1 MTLKDAYTEW
11 AAIPENTAQ
20 AARNRS
26 AMDSILL
33 LKYGKSDVC
42 EFTAFRVRKIMSE
55 YKEVTESIK
64 GMKIRTASI
73 LAQVLTYAASKGAC
87 LKPEFDYTIVNSS
100 KDSSTVSTKDT
111 NSDSPTKGPTPRNSV
126 QQEEASEAS
135 QKVLG
140 QESSEGAI
148 APEPTL
154 RNENEKYPTRFKPG
168 HVPATKGKK
177 WDDIMSKEK
186 QENCKKGWKNIIEH
200 RAPHSPNSGRKKIP
214 VVQLDPE
221 TLQEVAHFED
231 IASAGRSTGVCNIQR
246 AMNDHKMS
254 GGYYWARP
262 EDVEGFEPGYKRGPK
277 TTTWSRKKKEETKA
291 VAKQADTKGS
301 RMSEEN
307 EVVGKPVSGGPDKNC
322 PAVCPGKPLDKS
334 ALERGGAMPQAANA
348 AVVERTPLSSF
359 TDDELK
365 GELCRRGL
373 YGTLYQQLVFPAY
386 HHDDK

>member
-100 KDSSTVSTKDT
+100 KDSSTVSTTDT
-111 NSDSPTKGPTPRNSV
+111 NPDSPTKGPTPRNSV

-148 APEPTL
+148 APEPPL
-154 RNENEKYPTRFKPG
+154 RNDFGEF
-168 HVPATKGKK
+168 
-177 WDDIMSKEK
+177 
-186 QENCKKGWKNIIEH
+186 KKGHKPWNAGLH
-200 RAPHSPNSGRKKIP
+200 PGQFGGRKKTP
-214 VVQLDPE
+214 VVQLHPE
-221 TLQEVAHFED
+221 TLQVVARFDSLHDAQIE
-231 IASAGRSTGVCNIQR
+231 TGFYNIDR
-246 AMNDHKMS
+246 AIQNHKMS
-254 GGYYWARP
+254 GGYYWTHP
-262 EDVEGFEPGYKRGPK
+262 EGVEGFTPGYKRGPRNGS
-277 TTTWSRKKKEETKA
+277 WSTKQKENTTKA
-291 VAKQADTKGS
+291 VAKQANKKGS
-301 RMSEEN
+301 RMPKEK
-307 EVVGKPVSGGPDKNC
+307 EVVGNPVLESPCENC
-322 PAVCPGKPLDKS
+322 PAVGPGKPLDKS
-334 ALERGGAMPQAANA
+334 ATEREGAMPQAANA

-365 GELCRRGL
+365 GELCRRGW

>member
-1 MTLKDAYTEW
+1 MTLKQAFTEW
-11 AAIPENTAQ
+11 AAIPENTAM

-26 AMDSILL
+26 AVDGILL
-33 LKYGKSDVC
+33 KDLGQRDVR
-42 EFTAFRVRKIMSE
+42 ELTAFVVRKHMA
-55 YKEVTESIK
+55 SIADSCDEIK
-64 GMKIRTASI
+64 KRKVRSASI
-73 LAQVLTYAASKGAC
+73 LVHVLKYAAGKNVC
-87 LKPEFDYTIVNSS
+87 VMPDFDYSIASA
-100 KDSSTVSTKDT
+100 KDSYIN
-111 NSDSPTKGPTPRNSV
+111 NSARSLQEVLGREGSGSDMVPDSPKP
-126 QQEEASEAS
+126 ASS
-135 QKVLG
+135 RHSLDV
-140 QESSEGAI
+140 SSDGVDI
-148 APEPTL
+148 GMG
-154 RNENEKYPTRFKPG
+154 KYPSRYKPG

-177 WDDIMSKEK
+177 WDEIMSKEK

-221 TLQEVAHFED
+221 TLKEVAHFED

-262 EDVEGFEPGYKRGPK
+262 EDVDGFEPGYKRGPK
-277 TTTWSRKKKEETKA
+277 TTTWSRKKKEETNA
-291 VAKQADTKGS
+291 VNKQADTKGS
-301 RMSEEN
+301 TMSEEN

-322 PAVCPGKPLDKS
+322 PAVGPGKPLDKS
-334 ALERGGAMPQAANA
+334 ATEREGAMPQAANA

-365 GELCRRGL
+365 GELCRRGW

>member
-1 MTLKDAYTEW
+1 MTLKQAYTEW

-33 LKYGKSDVC
+33 LKYGKCDVC
-42 EFTAFRVRKIMSE
+42 EFTAFRVRKTMSDIN
-55 YKEVTESIK
+55 EVTDSIK

-87 LKPEFDYTIVNSS
+87 LKPEFDYTIVNSP

-111 NSDSPTKGPTPRNSV
+111 NPDSPTKGSTPKNSV
-126 QQEEASEAS
+126 KQERSSEAS

-148 APEPTL
+148 APEPPL
-154 RNENEKYPTRFKPG
+154 RNKKEKFPTRFKPG
-168 HVPATKGKK
+168 HIPSTKGKK
-177 WDDIMSKEK
+177 WDEIMSKDK

-221 TLQEVAHFED
+221 TLKEVAHFED

-262 EDVEGFEPGYKRGPK
+262 EDVDGFEPGYKRGPQ
-277 TTTWSRKKKEETKA
+277 TTAWSRKKKEETNA
-291 VAKQADTKGS
+291 VNKQADTKGS

-322 PAVCPGKPLDKS
+322 PAVGPGKLLDKS
-334 ALERGGAMPQAANA
+334 ASDGGSAMSHGESGTASQ
-348 AVVERTPLSSF
+348 RTPLSFYS
-359 TDDELK
+359 DQELK
-365 GELCRRGL
+365 DEFIRRGWT
-373 YGTLYQQLVFPAY
+373 GTLYKRLVI
-386 HHDDK
+386 

>member
-11 AAIPENTAQ
+11 AAIPENTAM

-26 AMDSILL
+26 AVDGILL
-33 LKYGKSDVC
+33 KDLGQMDVR
-42 EFTAFRVRKIMSE
+42 ELTAFVVRKHMASIA
-55 YKEVTESIK
+55 ESCDEIK
-64 GMKIRTASI
+64 KRKVRSASI
-73 LAQVLTYAASKGAC
+73 LVQVLKYAAGKSMC
-87 LKPEFDYTIVNSS
+87 VMPDFDYSIASA
-100 KDSSTVSTKDT
+100 KDSYIN
-111 NSDSPTKGPTPRNSV
+111 NSARSL
-126 QQEEASEAS
+126 QE
-135 QKVLG
+135 VLG
-140 QESSEGAI
+140 QENSEGAI
-148 APEPTL
+148 APEPPL
-154 RNENEKYPTRFKPG
+154 RNENEKYPSRYKPG

-177 WDDIMSKEK
+177 WDEIMSKEK

-221 TLQEVAHFED
+221 TLKEVAHFED

-262 EDVEGFEPGYKRGPK
+262 EDVDGFEPGYKRGPK
-277 TTTWSRKKKEETKA
+277 TTTWSRKKKEETNA
-291 VAKQADTKGS
+291 VNKQADTKGS
-301 RMSEEN
+301 TMSEEN

-322 PAVCPGKPLDKS
+322 PAVGPGKPLDKS
-334 ALERGGAMPQAANA
+334 ATEREGAMPQAANA

-365 GELCRRGL
+365 GELCRRGW
-373 YGTLYQQLVFPAY
+373 YGTPYQQLVFPAY

>member
-100 KDSSTVSTKDT
+100 KDSSTVSTTDT
-111 NSDSPTKGPTPRNSV
+111 NPDSPTKGSTPKNSV
-126 QQEEASEAS
+126 QQERSSEAS

-148 APEPTL
+148 APEPPL
-154 RNENEKYPTRFKPG
+154 RNDFGEF
-168 HVPATKGKK
+168 
-177 WDDIMSKEK
+177 
-186 QENCKKGWKNIIEH
+186 KKGHKPWNAGLH
-200 RAPHSPNSGRKKIP
+200 PGQFGGRKKTP
-214 VVQLDPE
+214 VVQLHPE
-221 TLQEVAHFED
+221 TLQVVARFDSLHDAQIE
-231 IASAGRSTGVCNIQR
+231 TGFYNIDR
-246 AMNDHKMS
+246 AIQNHKMS

-262 EDVEGFEPGYKRGPK
+262 EDVDGFEPGYKRGPK
-277 TTTWSRKKKEETKA
+277 TTTWSRKKKEETNA
-291 VAKQADTKGS
+291 VNKQADTKGS
-301 RMSEEN
+301 TMSEEN

-322 PAVCPGKPLDKS
+322 PAVGPGKPLDKS
-334 ALERGGAMPQAANA
+334 ATEREGAIPQAANA

-359 TDDELK
+359 SDDELK
-365 GELCRRGL
+365 GELCRRGW
-373 YGTLYQQLVFPAY
+373 YSTLYQQLVFPAY